1 MGGHFEQW
9 LVHVYFTK
17 DDLHSDSMWELL
29 NFGNLPANQ
38 VLQLIFQND
47 ILLLVL
53 DSGTI
58 VKLQLSEDIKQ
69 S

>member
-1 MGGHFEQW
+1 
-9 LVHVYFTK
+9 
-17 DDLHSDSMWELL
+17 MWKLL

-38 VLQLIFQND
+38 VLQLIVQND

-58 VKLQLSEDIKQ
+58 VKLQFSEDIKQ

>member
-1 MGGHFEQW
+1 
-9 LVHVYFTK
+9 
-17 DDLHSDSMWELL
+17 MWELL

>member
-1 MGGHFEQW
+1 
-9 LVHVYFTK
+9 
-17 DDLHSDSMWELL
+17 MWELL

-38 VLQLIFQND
+38 VLQLIVQND

-58 VKLQLSEDIKQ
+58 VKLQILNNLDIHLCL
-69 S
+69 